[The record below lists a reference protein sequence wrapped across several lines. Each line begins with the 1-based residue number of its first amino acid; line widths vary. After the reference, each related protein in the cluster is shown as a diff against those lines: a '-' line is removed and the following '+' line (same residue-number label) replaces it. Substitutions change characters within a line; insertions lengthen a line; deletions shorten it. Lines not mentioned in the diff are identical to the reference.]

1 MYLSDAFQ
9 KPCSRVKT
17 AHTVNSAAGRC
28 RRTAEV
34 HAGER
39 RAIEA
44 PCGAEEKL
52 PDIERPAIE
61 IAAHQIGIVAFHGGG
76 AENVPPQNALAEA
89 RGETLHLR
97 LNGVRHVRRRAVRH
111 VAVVPGGRAKKRA
124 AEECG
129 GGGQGG
135 TAPPA
140 PQWRPSCP
148 PRSRSARGSR
158 PRRYAFHRERGWGR
172 KGCAARGEQKDGRC
186 GALPIGRSR
195 RACRRGARCRRDRKR
210 EHATGWGHP
219 APSPL

>member
-61 IAAHQIGIVAFHGGG
+61 IAAHQIGIVASRGGG
-76 AENVPPQNALAEA
+76 AKSGPPKKP
-89 RGETLHLR
+89 RGKAGAKPPPLR

-111 VAVVPGGRAKKRA
+111 VAV
-124 AEECG
+124 
-129 GGGQGG
+129 
-135 TAPPA
+135 
-140 PQWRPSCP
+140 
-148 PRSRSARGSR
+148 
-158 PRRYAFHRERGWGR
+158 
-172 KGCAARGEQKDGRC
+172 
-186 GALPIGRSR
+186 
-195 RACRRGARCRRDRKR
+195 
-210 EHATGWGHP
+210 
-219 APSPL
+219 